1 MKGTFFIVSRCGVSA
16 SAKKYWDLKSHGPGG
31 QKSGVSKQTNA
42 GKWQDR
48 AIKWLDGRTRKSP
61 ALKCAT
67 LARACKKACVDI
79 PIGEKSL
86 AEFLSRGTRQQGSAD
101 PRLNRFKML
110 LYYYKSTFIVVHAHL
125 IV

>member
-31 QKSGVSKQTNA
+31 QKSCVSKQTNA

-48 AIKWLDGRTRKSP
+48 AIKWLDGRTRKCP
-61 ALKCAT
+61 ALKCAS

-79 PIGEKSL
+79 PIGTVVEGSMELTDPSKLVVLIEKAPPPFEAPL
-86 AEFLSRGTRQQGSAD
+86 EDFELKAIDRRQ
-101 PRLNRFKML
+101 
-110 LYYYKSTFIVVHAHL
+110 
-125 IV
+125 